1 MRGDQLTLT
10 AVQLI
15 GLVDSKLIGAVHK
28 IGMIIYAG
36 SFKVH
41 HLRISVV
48 DSMLETAGSWSSV
61 IMYCSDTVL
70 EHLVFVIGCVLMR
83 RRHSFDSRK

>member
-28 IGMIIYAG
+28 IGMIIMQ
-36 SFKVH
+36 
-41 HLRISVV
+41 
-48 DSMLETAGSWSSV
+48 D
-61 IMYCSDTVL
+61 
-70 EHLVFVIGCVLMR
+70 
-83 RRHSFDSRK
+83 HSKCITYEYL